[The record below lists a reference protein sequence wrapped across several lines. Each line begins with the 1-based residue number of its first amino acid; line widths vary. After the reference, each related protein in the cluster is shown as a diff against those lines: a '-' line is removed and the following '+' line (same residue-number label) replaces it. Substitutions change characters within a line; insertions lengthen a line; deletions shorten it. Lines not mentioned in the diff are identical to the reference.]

1 MAEEGSKLS
10 YFAFGLGLGLAVGVL
25 FAPKSGEETR
35 EYIRVK
41 ADEGRD
47 YLRRRG
53 EDLRAVA
60 NCGDRLVLGEEVPD
74 DLVRPRVE
82 TQIFGRP
89 AAGNDQGV
97 VARWVDVGEAGVER
111 EIVAAFFGIGLVAFK
126 IVDGGADGFA
136 GFLAGTNGVDHM
148 ANH

>member
-10 YFAFGLGLGLAVGVL
+10 YFAFGLGLGLAIGVL

-53 EDLRAVA
+53 DELREKAEDAFDRGRATVSRQRE
-60 NCGDRLVLGEEVPD
+60 NL
-74 DLVRPRVE
+74 
-82 TQIFGRP
+82 
-89 AAGNDQGV
+89 AAAV
-97 VARWVDVGEAGVER
+97 EAGKPAYRDAVSGR
-111 EIVAAFFGIGLVAFK
+111 AAEG
-126 IVDGGADGFA
+126 DQ
-136 GFLAGTNGVDHM
+136 T
-148 ANH
+148 